1 MALGQCLVKV
11 SWLGACMPMLWMVL
25 DLISLKG
32 NAMSR
37 SAFWGVYGLGMTL
50 SSLSANGQVVFLF
63 C

>member
-1 MALGQCLVKV
+1 
-11 SWLGACMPMLWMVL
+11 MPMLWMVL

-50 SSLSANGQVVFLF
+50 SSLSANGQVIFLF